1 MPWSL
6 LFLLI
11 TTEVSSAAE
20 KCFKDNFTGGSNNAL
35 AGISKQPKL
44 NVHVSYDAN
53 VLVCVGRELYVIF
66 SIVVTL
72 CFVCAYV

>member
-1 MPWSL
+1 MH
-6 LFLLI
+6 
-11 TTEVSSAAE
+11 
-20 KCFKDNFTGGSNNAL
+20 AL

>member
-1 MPWSL
+1 M
-6 LFLLI
+6 LI

-20 KCFKDNFTGGSNNAL
+20 KCFKDNFTGGSHNAL

-53 VLVCVGRELYVIF
+53 VLVCVGRERYFFDCCDLV
-66 SIVVTL
+66 L
-72 CFVCAYV
+72 CFCVRLT

>member
-1 MPWSL
+1 M
-6 LFLLI
+6 LI
-11 TTEVSSAAE
+11 TTKVFSATE
-20 KCFKDNFTGGSNNAL
+20 KCFKDNFIGGLNNAL

-44 NVHVSYDAN
+44 HVGYDAN
-53 VLVCVGRELYVIF
+53 VLVCVGRELYFIC

>member
-20 KCFKDNFTGGSNNAL
+20 KCLKVNFTGWSNKAL

-44 NVHVSYDAN
+44 HVGYDAN
-53 VLVCVGRELYVIF
+53 VLVCVGRELYVIC

-72 CFVCAYV
+72 RFVCGYA

>member
-1 MPWSL
+1 M
-6 LFLLI
+6 LI

-66 SIVVTL
+66 FDCCDLLLYL
-72 CFVCAYV
+72 CVRLT